1 MLSYSIIVHV
11 EKNKD
16 TRQFTHLKCL
26 DFINK
31 FILELWVRHYFGN
44 SRRTIRG
51 RPASSIVACEEDASR
66 VLSIWLLRRICTR
79 KKCPKPYNSPRFWSQ
94 NHCAI
99 QLWKYSK
106 HTSQSSQNNIKHWR
120 ISASSLIDHLC
131 YFAGKEASAII
142 LSPCIHSNCRV
153 TSSRPT
159 TTLTIV
165 LSIPGKRLTN
175 IIAYRSFLCLWTVGS
190 IWVRTYQFRRQKR
203 MDHRSDSK

>member
-1 MLSYSIIVHV
+1 MSAS
-11 EKNKD
+11 
-16 TRQFTHLKCL
+16 QF
-26 DFINK
+26 
-31 FILELWVRHYFGN
+31 LEFV
-44 SRRTIRG
+44 RTIRG
-51 RPASSIVACEEDASR
+51 RHAFSINTCEEDASR

-79 KKCPKPYNSPRFWSQ
+79 KKCPKPYNSPRFPRFWSQ

-99 QLWKYSK
+99 QLW
-106 HTSQSSQNNIKHWR
+106 NNIKNWIKFLPLLIDHLYSIIFTILKHWR

-142 LSPCIHSNCRV
+142 LSPCIRPNYRV

-175 IIAYRSFLCLWTVGS
+175 IANRSFLCLWTVGS

>member
-1 MLSYSIIVHV
+1 MSAS
-11 EKNKD
+11 
-16 TRQFTHLKCL
+16 QF
-26 DFINK
+26 
-31 FILELWVRHYFGN
+31 LEFV
-44 SRRTIRG
+44 RTIRG
-51 RPASSIVACEEDASR
+51 RHAFSINTCEEDASR

-106 HTSQSSQNNIKHWR
+106 NNIKHWR

-142 LSPCIHSNCRV
+142 LSPCIRPNYRV

-175 IIAYRSFLCLWTVGS
+175 IANRPFLCLWTVGS